1 MRRNATT
8 AKIDLVMKVGG
19 SLARTRRLGALL
31 DSIARWRGHRRV
43 LVVPG
48 GGPFADLVR
57 LEYRRRELSEST
69 AHRMAILAMDQY
81 GLYLCD
87 IASRAVSVTTLSD
100 VTPAL
105 QSARLPVLLPSKLL
119 LERDPFDHSWDVT
132 SDSIAAYIARLVRAD
147 ALLLLK
153 DVDGIFATD
162 PKLDP
167 SAPLLSYVARSR
179 IGGFRCIDR
188 QFGGWVRGVGSCWI
202 VNGAR
207 PERVREWLEH
217 GETVGTRVGVR

>member
-1 MRRNATT
+1 MRNSVV
-8 AKIDLVMKVGG
+8 IKVGG
-19 SLARTRRLGALL
+19 SLARTRGLGALL
-31 DSIARWRGHRRV
+31 DSIARWRGRRRI

-57 LEYRRRELSEST
+57 LEYRRRKLSESA

-87 IASRAVSVTTLSD
+87 VASRALSVTTLSGAR
-100 VTPAL
+100 TAL
-105 QSARLPVLLPSKLL
+105 RSARLPVLLPSGLL
-119 LERDPFDHSWDVT
+119 AEHDPFDHSWDVT

-153 DVDGIFATD
+153 DVDGVFAAD

-167 SAPLLSYVARSR
+167 SAPLLSQVARSR
-179 IGGFRCIDR
+179 IGRFRCIDR
-188 QFGGWVRGVGSCWI
+188 QFGRWVRGIASCWI

-207 PERVREWLEH
+207 PERVSEWLER
-217 GETVGTRVGVR
+217 GETVGTRVSAR